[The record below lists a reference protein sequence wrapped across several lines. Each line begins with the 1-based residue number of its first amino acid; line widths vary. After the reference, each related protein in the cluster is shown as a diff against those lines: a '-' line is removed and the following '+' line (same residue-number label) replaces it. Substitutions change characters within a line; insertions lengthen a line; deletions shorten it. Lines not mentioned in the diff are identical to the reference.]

1 MTTDELY
8 EIPEGFMEVPDT
20 TKTGPKKFGSGED
33 WSINDFV
40 AEREVLIRRAKD
52 GSFSAKKAL
61 MSGPHNIRVLVLNQ
75 EKKFVME

>member
-1 MTTDELY
+1 MNIDMD

-33 WSINDFV
+33 WSISDFV
-40 AEREVLIRRAKD
+40 AERESLIHRAKD

-61 MSGPHNIRVLVLNQ
+61 MSEPHNIRVLVLDRQ
-75 EKKFVME
+75 KII